1 MRYGS
6 QRKSF
11 RKNMIGETK
20 MNKAYKLLTA
30 QEARRDARKTFIV
43 DAVGWALLSLGTA
56 VIALIVYT
64 MAVVVLGGV
73 L

>member
-1 MRYGS
+1 MGV
-6 QRKSF
+6 
-11 RKNMIGETK
+11 GENHSGKTRQEEQK
-20 MNKAYKLLTA
+20 MNKAKILMDKR
-30 QEARRDARKTFIV
+30 EAHRDARKTFIV

-64 MAVVVLGGV
+64 MAVVVLGGD

>member
-1 MRYGS
+1 
-6 QRKSF
+6 
-11 RKNMIGETK
+11 

-43 DAVGWALLSLGTA
+43 DVVGWALLSLGTA
-56 VIALIVYT
+56 VVALILYT
-64 MAVVVLGGV
+64 MAVVVLGGD